1 MEQTLSA
8 PTPPP
13 LKNWERPFF
22 IVWTGQAFSLFGSSL
37 VQFALVW
44 WITRTTGSATLL
56 ATATLVAMLPNI
68 FIGPFAGALVD
79 RWNRRVVMMVADSA
93 IALVS
98 LGLALLFLA
107 NRAQVWMVFVIMI
120 LRSFGGA
127 FHLPAMTAST
137 SLMVP
142 GKHLARVAG
151 LNQLLQGLMSIIAPP
166 VGALALQFLPMGSVL
181 LIDVVTAA
189 LAVGA
194 LALVAIPQPARSGE
208 TTQPTS
214 VWQDTVS
221 GLRYVAGWPGM
232 IGLIA
237 MAMLVNFLV
246 TPAFSLLPILVTKY
260 FNGTAI
266 QLGSMESAF
275 GVGVIAGG
283 LLLSVWGG
291 FRKKIYTTLVGL
303 AGMAVGIIMIGLAPA
318 SMIWLAVAG
327 MAVAGFMNII
337 TNGPLQALFQASV
350 VPEMQGRVFALIG
363 TLASLISPL
372 SLLVAG
378 PISDALGIRTWYWI
392 AGSACLLAAVAA
404 RFIPAILQIEEQGK
418 AIRAA
423 RQETPSAPPA

>member
-1 MEQTLSA
+1 MEQPLSVQ
-8 PTPPP
+8 TPPVP
-13 LKNWERPFF
+13 PPTWKNWERPFF

-68 FIGPFAGALVD
+68 IIGPFAGTLVD
-79 RWNRRVVMMVADSA
+79 RWNRRVVMMVADGA

-98 LGLALLFLA
+98 LGLALLFLI
-107 NRAQVWMVFVIMI
+107 NREQVWMVFVVMI
-120 LRSFGGA
+120 LRSLGGA

-142 GKHLARVAG
+142 EKHLARVAG
-151 LNQLLQGLMSIIAPP
+151 LNQLLQGFMSIIAPP

-181 LIDVVTAA
+181 MIDVVTAA

-194 LALVAIPQPARSGE
+194 LALVAIPQPARSQQS
-208 TTQPTS
+208 TQPAS
-214 VWQDTVS
+214 LWQETVL

-232 IGLIA
+232 IGLMA

-246 TPAFSLLPILVTKY
+246 TPAFSLLPILVTK
-260 FNGTAI
+260 FFHGTAL
-266 QLGSMESAF
+266 QLGSMDSAF
-275 GVGVIAGG
+275 GAGVITGG
-283 LLLSVWGG
+283 LLLSAWGG
-291 FRKKIYTTLVGL
+291 FRKKIYTTLLGL
-303 AGMAVGIIMIGLAPA
+303 AGMAVGIMLIGLAPA
-318 SMIWLAVAG
+318 SMIGLAVAG
-327 MAVAGFMNII
+327 MALAGFMNII

-378 PISDALGIRTWYWI
+378 PVSDGLGIRTWYWI
-392 AGSACLLAAVAA
+392 AGSACLLAAIVSL
-404 RFIPAILQIEEQGK
+404 FVPAIIQIEEQGQ

-423 RQETPSAPPA
+423 N